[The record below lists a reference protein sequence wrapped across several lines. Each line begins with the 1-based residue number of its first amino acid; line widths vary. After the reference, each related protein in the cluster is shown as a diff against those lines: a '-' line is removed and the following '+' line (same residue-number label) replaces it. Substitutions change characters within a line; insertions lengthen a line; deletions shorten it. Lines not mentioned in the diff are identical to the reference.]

1 MRRLL
6 ILALGLV
13 ALVVALPGKAL
24 AASPVSISLVANNEN
39 PFGPEVVG
47 EVLVGSNVAIKN
59 QEVQA
64 DSVDTIV
71 LSSMDATKDGQ
82 TVTTKG
88 DSTTTPCFAF
98 LEIGAGPL
106 RL

>member
-1 MRRLL
+1 MRKLL

-13 ALVVALPGKAL
+13 ALIVAIPGKAL
-24 AASPVSISLVANNEN
+24 AASPVSISLVANNAN

-47 EVLVGSNVAIKN
+47 EVLGSKLVEKN
-59 QEVQA
+59 QEVPT
-64 DSVDTIV
+64 DLVDTIV
-71 LSSMDATKDGQ
+71 LSSADETKDDQ

-98 LEIGAGPL
+98 LEIGAGVL